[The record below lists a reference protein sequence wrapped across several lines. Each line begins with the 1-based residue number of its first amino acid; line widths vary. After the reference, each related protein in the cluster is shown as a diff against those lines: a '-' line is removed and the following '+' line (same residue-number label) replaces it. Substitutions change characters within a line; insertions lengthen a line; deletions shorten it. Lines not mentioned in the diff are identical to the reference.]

1 MLELC
6 SIKLIG
12 MYKIKLPNFEG
23 PFDLLLYFIQRD
35 ELNIYDIP
43 IAKITEE
50 FLTYIKIMQQFDIE
64 LAGEFIVM
72 SSHLMY
78 IKTQML
84 LPRPQTDEDG
94 EEIEDPRTELV
105 EQLLEYKQIKEAA
118 EEINELHQ
126 EQRYTYYRHLFDADL
141 NRSKSIAEYSN
152 AGLFDLIKAFNRVI
166 DRNKEKNLKHVVDVE
181 PITIEEKSNEI
192 ISKLNSKKRIS
203 FFKLVD
209 NAIKIEIIVT
219 FLSLLELIKQKR
231 IFIFQKDNFDDIVIA
246 QKEIENY
253 N

>member
-1 MLELC
+1 
-6 SIKLIG
+6 

-50 FLTYIKIMQQFDIE
+50 FFTYIKIMQQFDIE

-72 SSHLMY
+72 ASHLMY

-84 LPRPQTDEDG
+84 LPRPKTNEDG
-94 EEIEDPRTELV
+94 EEIEDPRTQLV
-105 EQLLEYKQIKEAA
+105 ERLLEYKQIKEAS
-118 EEINELHQ
+118 EEISEMHSNNK
-126 EQRYTYYRHLFDADL
+126 YTFYRRLFEADL
-141 NRSKSIAEYSN
+141 EEAKSQADYKN
-152 AGLFDLIKAFNRVI
+152 ASLFDLIKAFNRVI
-166 DRNKEKNLKHVVDVE
+166 DRSKEKNLRHVVDVE

-192 ISKLNSKKRIS
+192 LSRLNKKKRIS
-203 FFKLVD
+203 FFSLCE
-209 NAIKIEIIVT
+209 NIIKIEVIVT

-231 IFIFQKDNFDDIVIA
+231 IFIMQKENFDDIIIA
-246 QKEIENY
+246 QKQIVNY

>member
-43 IAKITEE
+43 ISKITEE

-84 LPRPQTDEDG
+84 LPRPKTDEEG

-118 EEINELHQ
+118 EDINELHQ
-126 EQRYTYYRHLFDADL
+126 EQRYTYYRQLFDADL
-141 NRSKSIAEYSN
+141 NRSESIAEYSN

-181 PITIEEKSNEI
+181 PITIEDKSKEI
-192 ISKLNSKKRIS
+192 ISQLNAKKRLS
-203 FFKLVD
+203 FFRLVD
-209 NAIKIEIIVT
+209 NVVKIEIIVT